1 MNCPHCARNKVVKN
15 GHRNGKQS
23 YLCRDCHR
31 QFRDNPQQGYSAE
44 VKALCVT
51 MSLNGMGFR
60 AIERVTG
67 INQNSVLNWVRQSA
81 AALPDDE
88 NYEIPETAQLDEL
101 ETFVA
106 QKKQNLAV
114 DGGEYQTSRHP
125 QVRGGG
131 PLAGDL

>member
-1 MNCPHCARNKVVKN
+1 MNCPHCTSDKIVKN

-23 YLCRDCHR
+23 YLCRDCRR
-31 QFRDNPQQGYSAE
+31 QFRDNPQQGYTPE

-60 AIERVTG
+60 AIERLTG
-67 INQNSVLNWVRQSA
+67 INHNSVLNWVRQA
-81 AALPDDE
+81 AAAIPQE

-101 ETFVA
+101 ETFVG

-114 DGGEYQTSRHP
+114 DGGEYETSGHP
-125 QVRGGG
+125 PVRGGG
-131 PLAGDL
+131 SLCRDL